1 MTYIRQKTWT
11 FYLTNKTKI
20 RIVKTGEQNHLSL
33 LSAYHRRS
41 LFTEKLSHSPLFCN
55 YEYCSSIF
63 LSFHLVLFTNFV
75 HLYKSSNFVQTRILY
90 LLLND
95 ISRYNHSPKFL
106 KKIYYIIPR
115 TLNRFTIPILY
126 FRMFSV

>member
-41 LFTEKLSHSPLFCN
+41 LFTEKLSH
-55 YEYCSSIF
+55 
-63 LSFHLVLFTNFV
+63 
-75 HLYKSSNFVQTRILY
+75 
-90 LLLND
+90 
-95 ISRYNHSPKFL
+95 
-106 KKIYYIIPR
+106 
-115 TLNRFTIPILY
+115 
-126 FRMFSV
+126 